1 MKSLLD
7 LLSADE
13 RMELIRNTTE
23 RRFGNNEVVFHAGDL
38 PDSLHIVSR
47 GVFVAKVYSRGG
59 HVLAINEFP
68 PGAVFGELGVLA
80 DDALRTASLFAPR
93 KGGGSTRMLR
103 RADFIEM
110 RRRPIG
116 QTIERFLLDELASR
130 SREMTENLV
139 ELLFT
144 PAPRR
149 ISRHLVRLGQP
160 AFPDVGDGWH
170 HISQDD
176 IAERTATTRATVNR
190 ALRSLEQRRIVE
202 LGRGRIRVLDREQL
216 VRLAR

>member
-1 MKSLLD
+1 
-7 LLSADE
+7 
-13 RMELIRNTTE
+13 
-23 RRFGNNEVVFHAGDL
+23 
-38 PDSLHIVSR
+38 
-47 GVFVAKVYSRGG
+47 
-59 HVLAINEFP
+59 
-68 PGAVFGELGVLA
+68 
-80 DDALRTASLFAPR
+80 
-93 KGGGSTRMLR
+93 
-103 RADFIEM
+103 
-110 RRRPIG
+110 
-116 QTIERFLLDELASR
+116 
-130 SREMTENLV
+130 MTENLV